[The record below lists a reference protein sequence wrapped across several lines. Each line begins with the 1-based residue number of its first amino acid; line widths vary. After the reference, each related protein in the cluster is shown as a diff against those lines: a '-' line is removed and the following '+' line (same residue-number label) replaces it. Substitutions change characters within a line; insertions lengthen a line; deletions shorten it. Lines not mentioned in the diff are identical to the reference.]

1 LFIDFRTTRV
11 VVVFPPLSDSS
22 FSSPKN
28 TDPNAPSPILT
39 PFFTLV
45 KDMSILG
52 AFNSS
57 WSTEPSWKAWT
68 LSEHFDD
75 DFPDGEDFEAKE
87 QDAKKEELCLADK
100 YTDDF

>member
-1 LFIDFRTTRV
+1 
-11 VVVFPPLSDSS
+11 
-22 FSSPKN
+22 
-28 TDPNAPSPILT
+28 
-39 PFFTLV
+39 
-45 KDMSILG
+45 MSILG

-75 DFPDGEDFEAKE
+75 DFPDGEDFAAKE

-100 YTDDF
+100 YTDDFWWDDDDDDEDAFGRSILVVCGA

>member
-1 LFIDFRTTRV
+1 
-11 VVVFPPLSDSS
+11 
-22 FSSPKN
+22 
-28 TDPNAPSPILT
+28 
-39 PFFTLV
+39 
-45 KDMSILG
+45 
-52 AFNSS
+52 
-57 WSTEPSWKAWT
+57 

>member
-1 LFIDFRTTRV
+1 
-11 VVVFPPLSDSS
+11 
-22 FSSPKN
+22 
-28 TDPNAPSPILT
+28 
-39 PFFTLV
+39 
-45 KDMSILG
+45 MSILG

-75 DFPDGEDFEAKE
+75 DFPDGEDFFAAKE

-100 YTDDF
+100 YTDNFWWEDDDDDEDAFGRSILVVCGA

>member
-1 LFIDFRTTRV
+1 
-11 VVVFPPLSDSS
+11 
-22 FSSPKN
+22 
-28 TDPNAPSPILT
+28 
-39 PFFTLV
+39 
-45 KDMSILG
+45 MSILW

-75 DFPDGEDFEAKE
+75 DFPDGEDFAAKE

-100 YTDDF
+100 YTDDFWWEDYDDDENAFGLSILVVCGA